1 MDHFFENIE
10 RKIAGILELKTR
22 ILNAMEPAVITIF
35 SLLEKKKIS
44 SWNAKT
50 IQKGAW
56 VWIENNPGEPY

>member
-35 SLLEKKKIS
+35 SLLEKKKKS
-44 SWNAKT
+44 LAGM
-50 IQKGAW
+50 QKQSKRGH
-56 VWIENNPGEPY
+56 ECG

>member
-35 SLLEKKKIS
+35 SLLEKKKK
-44 SWNAKT
+44 NL
-50 IQKGAW
+50 
-56 VWIENNPGEPY
+56 